1 MSHIPA
7 KGTIAYDIRGKRYLN
22 LTSRCNLRCRFCP
35 KFNGRW
41 DVQSYQLKLRGEPD
55 CDQVLE
61 AIGDPAPVEEIVFCG
76 LGEPTLR
83 LHTLLQ
89 VSEAMQ
95 ARGKPVRINTDGL
108 ANLYHGLDITPWL
121 KGRVDA
127 LSISLNAQ
135 DEELYNAHCRPLRE
149 GSYGAV
155 LEFIERALD
164 QVPQVTVTAIDG
176 LPGVDIDA
184 CEDIAGR
191 LGARFRRR
199 VLDQVG

>member
-1 MSHIPA
+1 MPA
-7 KGTIAYDIRGKRYLN
+7 SPAIGTIAYDIRDKRYLN

-41 DVQSYQLKLRGEPD
+41 DVRSYRLKLRGEPD
-55 CDQVLE
+55 CSQVLE
-61 AIGDPAPVEEIVFCG
+61 AIGDPDPVQEIVFCG

-95 ARGKPVRINTDGL
+95 TRGKPVRINTDGL
-108 ANLYHGLDITPWL
+108 ANLHHGRDITPQL

-135 DEELYNAHCRPLRE
+135 NEALYHEHCRPTHPD
-149 GSYGAV
+149 SYRSLLDFISRAV
-155 LEFIERALD
+155 D
-164 QVPQVTVTAIDG
+164 QVPEVTVTAIDG
-176 LPGVDIDA
+176 LPGVDIEA
-184 CEDIAGR
+184 CADIASR

-199 VLDQVG
+199 ILDQVG

>member
-1 MSHIPA
+1 MPDSRA
-7 KGTIAYDIRGKRYLN
+7 SGTIAYDIRGNRYLN
-22 LTSRCNLRCRFCP
+22 ITSRCNLRCRFCP
-35 KFNGRW
+35 KFNGCW
-41 DVQSYQLKLRGEPD
+41 DVQSHSLKLRGEPGSA
-55 CDQVLE
+55 QVLE
-61 AIGDPAPVEEIVFCG
+61 AIGDPAPVREIVFCG

-83 LHTLLQ
+83 LDTLLQ

-95 ARGKPVRINTDGL
+95 ARGKPVRVNTDGL
-108 ANLYHGLDITPWL
+108 ANQYHGLDVTPRL

-135 DEELYNAHCRPLRE
+135 DEALYNEHCRPLHP

-155 LEFIERALD
+155 LEFIDRALE
-164 QVPQVTVTAIDG
+164 QVPEVTVTAIDG
-176 LPGVDIDA
+176 LPGVDIEA
-184 CEDIAGR
+184 CAAIARR

>member
-1 MSHIPA
+1 MPVSPA
-7 KGTIAYDIRGKRYLN
+7 TGTIAYDIRGRRYLN

-41 DVQSYQLKLRGEPD
+41 DVQSYRLKLRGEPD
-55 CDQVLE
+55 CSQVLE
-61 AIGDPAPVEEIVFCG
+61 AIGDPDPVQEIVFCG

-108 ANLYHGLDITPWL
+108 ANLHHGRDVIPQL

-135 DEELYNAHCRPLRE
+135 NQALYHEHCRPTHPD
-149 GSYGAV
+149 SYPALLDFIGRAV
-155 LEFIERALD
+155 EQIPE
-164 QVPQVTVTAIDG
+164 VTVTAIDG
-176 LPGVDIDA
+176 LPGVDIEA
-184 CEDIAGR
+184 CADIASR

-199 VLDQVG
+199 ILDQVG

>member
-1 MSHIPA
+1 MPVSPA
-7 KGTIAYDIRGKRYLN
+7 TGTIAYDIRGKRYLN
-22 LTSRCNLRCRFCP
+22 ITSHCNLRCRFCP

-41 DVQSYQLKLRGEPD
+41 DVQSYGLKLRGEPD
-55 CDQVLE
+55 CSQVLE

-76 LGEPTLR
+76 LGEPTRR

-95 ARGKPVRINTDGL
+95 ARDKPVRINTDGL

-135 DEELYNAHCRPLRE
+135 DEELYNAQCRPLRQ
-149 GSYGAV
+149 GSYGAL

-164 QVPQVTVTAIDG
+164 QVPEVTVTAIDG
-176 LPGVDIDA
+176 LPGVDIEA
-184 CEDIAGR
+184 CAEIANR

-199 VLDQVG
+199 ILDQVG